1 MTSISERALV
11 ARVNRKL
18 AKDGE
23 RLHLCSEN
31 SKWFNELGRY
41 FVTNSGHYVSAK
53 HVFIG
58 QWAQELGAI

>member
-1 MTSISERALV
+1 MTGISERALV

-23 RLHLCSEN
+23 RLHQCSEN

-41 FVTNSGHYVSAK
+41 FVTDQRNYISAK
-53 HVFIG
+53 YVPIN
-58 QWAQELGAI
+58 QLAKELGAI